1 VQDEGSALLQTV
13 GGFDLSGIRK
23 RPQLAAQPGASPAPS
38 PAAVPA
44 PSKPDNTSTSLRE
57 AIASG
62 SKEAVEHALSAGPLP
77 PQDLEAAIELLAWD
91 EVAPAAI
98 QSLKRVARREIGIFV
113 RHLLDSTE
121 DFAIR
126 RRLVTVIA
134 AARTVES
141 FNALFDAMADRRFEV
156 RYRSARALSYLAGEI
171 PGLRVDRERVFG
183 VMMREMAVERS
194 LWETRQLIDQPDDES
209 SPVEAEVLRGRTN
222 RSLEHLFTLLTLALP
237 PETVRLAFHGLHTGD
252 RYLRGTA
259 LEYLETVLPDPV
271 WTRLRPFIEDD
282 DARGTPPAR
291 SSQEAMRE
299 LLASQNSIVIALEE
313 VRRRQGRDH

>member
-1 VQDEGSALLQTV
+1 
-13 GGFDLSGIRK
+13 
-23 RPQLAAQPGASPAPS
+23 
-38 PAAVPA
+38 
-44 PSKPDNTSTSLRE
+44 
-57 AIASG
+57 
-62 SKEAVEHALSAGPLP
+62 
-77 PQDLEAAIELLAWD
+77 
-91 EVAPAAI
+91 
-98 QSLKRVARREIGIFV
+98 LKRVARRDIETFV

-141 FNALFDAMADRRFEV
+141 FNALFEAMADRRFEV

-171 PGLRVDRERVFG
+171 PGLVIDRERVFE

-194 LWETRQLIDQPDDES
+194 LWETRQLIDQPDDDS

-237 PETVRLAFHGLHTGD
+237 RDTVRLAFHGLHTGD

-259 LEYLETVLPDPV
+259 LEYLETVLPDAV
-271 WTRLRPFIEDD
+271 WARLRPFLENDD
-282 DARGTPPAR
+282 GKATRRAR
-291 SSQEAMRE
+291 SSHEAMRE

-313 VRRRQGRDH
+313 VRRRQGGDA